1 MPSHT
6 ETSWY
11 LDETSLIAELK
22 RGRFQPDPPALPGYD
37 DLIELRRGGQGAV
50 YVATQRSTGRRV
62 AIKVLLD
69 GAYASQAARR
79 RFEREIDLIA
89 SLRHPNIVQI
99 YDSGI
104 TPRESP
110 GGERLY
116 FVMEFIDGMSLGEY
130 AATDGPLRRNR
141 SPQEA
146 HRAIIELFAVL
157 CDAVSYAHQRGV
169 IHRDLKPGNIRI
181 DAEGRPHALDF
192 GLAKALHDDD
202 IEQSR
207 SRVSITGQFM
217 GSLPWASPEQVQA
230 DAAQPLAVDTRSDV
244 YSLGVILFHL
254 LADRFPYDVGSGVRQ
269 TLENIITR
277 EPSRLRSLAP
287 NADEAIEAIAMQC
300 LAKHPDDRYQSASE
314 LAKDVRRYLAGEP
327 IEAKRDSA
335 WSAMR
340 RNLRRYRLTLA
351 VAAAAVALLT
361 VGVAAFSWQA
371 HVAQQARAAEAQQRE
386 LAERRFADVRTLAR
400 QFMFDV
406 HDAIEPLA
414 GSRKA
419 RELLVTS
426 ALEYL
431 ERLSQEA
438 GDDRELLDEL
448 ASAYDRVASI
458 QGYPYSPN
466 LGNTAGALESYRT
479 ALAIRERLVE
489 AHPDDIALRRAMA
502 GTIRLVG
509 DLLQWTGDSAGALAH
524 FAKSGAILT
533 EIAAA
538 MPDDRVTQRE
548 LAASHLKTGDV
559 TSWQGRHAEA
569 LPHFMA
575 ARAII
580 AELVRTDPDNVRE
593 AINLSVCNSNIGFV
607 LQQTGDLDG
616 ALMYQREALELT
628 EGLLERN
635 PENAVVRRSVSI
647 NANQVGSVLQSM
659 GQLDDALAQ
668 FRRALELALELLDAD
683 PGSPLAVSDVT
694 YTRNKI
700 AGAHFAMGDRLSA
713 LEEVHAARELRE
725 QLAANDPE
733 NAGFQRDLGVSRY
746 MAAMAYIA
754 LAEDDQHT
762 AAERQEYWRQ
772 ARHWS
777 ERSRDLFLDMQ
788 QKGTLREVDTNNPAM
803 LTEQIARCDAMIA
816 ELENQ

>member
-1 MPSHT
+1 MPSQT
-6 ETSWY
+6 DTSWY

-22 RGRFQPDPPALPGYD
+22 RGRFHAEPPSLPGYD
-37 DLIELRRGGQGAV
+37 ELIELKRGGQGAV
-50 YVATQRSTGRRV
+50 YVATQRSTGRKV
-62 AIKVLLD
+62 AIKVLLE

-79 RFEREIDLIA
+79 RFEREIELIA
-89 SLRHPNIVQI
+89 SLRHPNIVHI
-99 YDSGI
+99 YDSGV

-130 AATDGPLRRNR
+130 AAPDAPLRHNH

-146 HRAIIELFAVL
+146 HRALIDLFAVI
-157 CDAVSYAHQRGV
+157 CEAVSYAHQRGV
-169 IHRDLKPGNIRI
+169 IHRDLKPSNIRI
-181 DAEGRPHALDF
+181 DAEGRPHVLDF

-202 IEQSR
+202 ATR
-207 SRVSITGQFM
+207 SGVSVTGQFM

-277 EPSRLRSLAP
+277 EPSRLRSIVP
-287 NADEAIEAIAMQC
+287 NMDEAIEAIAMQC

-327 IEAKRDSA
+327 IEAKRDST

-351 VAAAAVALLT
+351 LAAAVVALLT

-371 HVAQQARAAEAQQRE
+371 HAAQQARAAEAEQRE
-386 LAERRFADVRTLAR
+386 LAERRFADVRALAR
-400 QFMFDV
+400 RFMFDV

-438 GDDRELLDEL
+438 GDDRDLLDEL

-466 LGNTAGALESYRT
+466 LGNTAGALQSYQT
-479 ALAIRERLVE
+479 ALAIRRQLVE
-489 AHPDDIALRRAMA
+489 AHPDDMALHGAMA
-502 GTIRLVG
+502 GTMRLVG

-524 FAKSGAILT
+524 FAEAGGILT
-533 EIAAA
+533 RVAAA

-569 LPHFMA
+569 MPHFMT
-575 ARAII
+575 ARSII

-607 LQQTGDLDG
+607 LQQTGDIAG

-628 EGLLERN
+628 ERLLEKD
-635 PENAVVRRSVSI
+635 PENSVVRRSVSI
-647 NANQVGSVLQSM
+647 NANQVGSVLQSK
-659 GQLDDALAQ
+659 GQLDDALAHY
-668 FRRALELALELLDAD
+668 RRALTLALELLDAD

-700 AGAHFAMGDRLSA
+700 AGALAAMGDRPGA
-713 LEEVHAARELRE
+713 LAEVHAARELRE

-746 MAAMAYIA
+746 MAAMSHIA
-754 LAEDDQHT
+754 LAEDDQYS
-762 AAERQEYWRQ
+762 AAERQSHWRE
-772 ARHWS
+772 ARFWS
-777 ERSRDLFLDMQ
+777 EQSRNIFLDMQ
-788 QKGTLREVDTNNPAM
+788 QKGTLREVDTNNAAM

-816 ELENQ
+816 ELENP